1 MDTFQ
6 TAPAMNKPDVVQ
18 EYNGRATEWY
28 ILTFPE
34 NSSGDVYKDLTNRC
48 VLNILQVFTNY
59 STISQRI
66 LLWFRK
72 GNNPSLFR
80 GRKAYREVMCRWCAG
95 EKTSNIQHTSHQRA
109 QRQICLT
116 QHVFKTSTAQTRKW
130 LSYVNICKKHT
141 LRMFHGVVW
150 NHIPPQRIRTPVE
163 VLVLRPVLTHL
174 MLYGHRPKH
183 SKCHTAFSLNPPK
196 QTALYSVPAN
206 AQAWLH
212 DM

>member
-1 MDTFQ
+1 MFW
-6 TAPAMNKPDVVQ
+6 A
-18 EYNGRATEWY
+18 
-28 ILTFPE
+28 
-34 NSSGDVYKDLTNRC
+34 
-48 VLNILQVFTNY
+48 
-59 STISQRI
+59 
-66 LLWFRK
+66 FRK
-72 GNNPSLFR
+72 CSPITRQLANVYFCDSEKGTTCRFSEPEKPTEKLCVV
-80 GRKAYREVMCRWCAG
+80 GVPVRKHPIYNTLPT
-95 EKTSNIQHTSHQRA
+95 KRA

-163 VLVLRPVLTHL
+163 VLVLGPVLTHL